1 VAEAG
6 ENRAEIKDIKII
18 VANFLG
24 YAAKQLTTHPV
35 YPSIIHYKDVLS
47 EALVLADDQI
57 ADDKKKEVLLICE
70 LADIGTGSS
79 KAFSTGDAS
88 VFVSQSFKR
97 TELHKSFLRHKGA
110 ALLSV
115 SKTSTCN
122 ERRMEGLKQVRG
134 MQSVLPKDVTE
145 TAEVALKLFDEASPL
160 TERVRYLA
168 MCVANN
174 LQVAV
179 HVAMTWDP
187 VGIMGCVAKLLQDVP
202 PAFLHT
208 PVATFRAAC
217 HAINDAD
224 VCAAMKSPI
233 SSQVA
238 TYVFGGF
245 HPTAKPTVA
254 DDRVMAF
261 ALAERLQF
269 TAPCN
274 ASEPGSALNTAAL
287 VYENISYETEA
298 FKKTRAFLSAS
309 PDWKLSSKP
318 DWYST
323 WEKPKRRSWW
333 TRKRRRKPKRNWSR
347 KWKKRRMRRRL
358 VSPADLEWEKAAVSQ
373 SDVASP
379 AVTPRIL
386 TLQQMLT
393 LQQDYSGRVRPVLI
407 SWLATTLS

>member
-1 VAEAG
+1 MWLDTPGGIMEESLLHFFGQTVRAITEMKESAAEAG

-18 VANFLG
+18 AANFLG

-35 YPSIIHYKDVLS
+35 YPSICHYKDVLS

-57 ADDKKKEVLLICE
+57 ADDKKKEVILICE
-70 LADIGTGSS
+70 LADIGAGSS

-110 ALLSV
+110 AMLYD

-134 MQSVLPKDVTE
+134 MQSVLPKDVIE
-145 TAEVALKLFDEASPL
+145 TAEVVLKLFDEASSL

-187 VGIMGCVAKLLQDVP
+187 VGIMGCVAKLLQDMP
-202 PAFLHT
+202 PSFLHT

-217 HAINDAD
+217 HAIHDAD

-233 SSQVA
+233 SSQAA

-269 TAPCN
+269 TASCN
-274 ASEPGSALNTAAL
+274 ASEPGSALDTAAL
-287 VYENISYETEA
+287 VYESISYETEA
-298 FKKTRAFLSAS
+298 FKKTRAFLSSS

-323 WEKPKRRSWW
+323 WEKPKRRS
-333 TRKRRRKPKRNWSR
+333 
-347 KWKKRRMRRRL
+347 
-358 VSPADLEWEKAAVSQ
+358 
-373 SDVASP
+373 
-379 AVTPRIL
+379 
-386 TLQQMLT
+386 
-393 LQQDYSGRVRPVLI
+393 
-407 SWLATTLS
+407 